1 MPLSMT
7 PQQTSVFLIT
17 QLAERCDY
25 ARTANRNRVT
35 VELPVC

>member
-1 MPLSMT
+1 
-7 PQQTSVFLIT
+7 VFLIT

-35 VELPVC
+35 VELPVR